1 MSLDKADDDPID
13 EDDDG
18 DGGEGNEGGDDG
30 SVGGQS
36 GDFGQADSAEE
47 EAGDWYHFC
56 YGIWIEISEVAE
68 AMDSED
74 ESDSDDG
81 PGLSDSTMDNSLRSD
96 RENSDMLV
104 DDYERYNYL

>member
-1 MSLDKADDDPID
+1 MILVNLIVLKRKQVI
-13 EDDDG
+13 
-18 DGGEGNEGGDDG
+18 NLYIFY
-30 SVGGQS
+30 
-36 GDFGQADSAEE
+36 FGKN
-47 EAGDWYHFC
+47 
-56 YGIWIEISEVAE
+56 IEILEVAE

>member
-1 MSLDKADDDPID
+1 MILVKMKVLRKKQVID
-13 EDDDG
+13 LYIFY
-18 DGGEGNEGGDDG
+18 
-30 SVGGQS
+30 
-36 GDFGQADSAEE
+36 FGRN
-47 EAGDWYHFC
+47 
-56 YGIWIEISEVAE
+56 IEILEVAE

>member
-1 MSLDKADDDPID
+1 MILVKLIVLKRKQVI
-13 EDDDG
+13 
-18 DGGEGNEGGDDG
+18 NLYIFY
-30 SVGGQS
+30 
-36 GDFGQADSAEE
+36 FGKN
-47 EAGDWYHFC
+47 
-56 YGIWIEISEVAE
+56 IEILEVAE

>member
-1 MSLDKADDDPID
+1 M
-13 EDDDG
+13 
-18 DGGEGNEGGDDG
+18 NR
-30 SVGGQS
+30 
-36 GDFGQADSAEE
+36 DF
-47 EAGDWYHFC
+47 
-56 YGIWIEISEVAE
+56 EVAE

>member
-1 MSLDKADDDPID
+1 MMTQSTKMTMVMVVKAMKPATTVQSVDSLVISAKPIALKRKQVIYLVY
-13 EDDDG
+13 
-18 DGGEGNEGGDDG
+18 
-30 SVGGQS
+30 S
-36 GDFGQADSAEE
+36 
-47 EAGDWYHFC
+47 
-56 YGIWIEISEVAE
+56 GIWLRCLEGIAE

>member
-1 MSLDKADDDPID
+1 VILVKLIVLKRKQVI
-13 EDDDG
+13 
-18 DGGEGNEGGDDG
+18 NLYIFY
-30 SVGGQS
+30 
-36 GDFGQADSAEE
+36 FGKN
-47 EAGDWYHFC
+47 
-56 YGIWIEISEVAE
+56 IEILEVAE